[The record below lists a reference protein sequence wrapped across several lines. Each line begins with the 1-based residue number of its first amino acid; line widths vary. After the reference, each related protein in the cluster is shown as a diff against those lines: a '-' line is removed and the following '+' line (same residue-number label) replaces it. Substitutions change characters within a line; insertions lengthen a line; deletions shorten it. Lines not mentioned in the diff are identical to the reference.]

1 MIGSTLMAN
10 GAKVYIVDID
20 PERLERFVL
29 ILIPCCLYLKN
40 GRIPKLYNQNAASHM
55 GSLVGVQADISKKVW
70 FLDACRRSMVMTS

>member
-1 MIGSTLMAN
+1 MISSTLMAN

-29 ILIPCCLYLKN
+29 ILNPCCSCLEDE
-40 GRIPKLYNQNAASHM
+40 RIPKLYNQNAASHM

-70 FLDACRRSMVMTS
+70 LLHTCHRFMTS